1 VGAAS
6 VTEAGK
12 RDLTKNTKSTAGR
25 QENPM
30 TIDEYAEWTATVSK
44 PIFESRDQRLA
55 YMLLGL
61 IGEVG
66 EMADTARRATRDGTP
81 LNEDKFVYE
90 LGDVLHHW
98 VSLCMEFGQLPS
110 AMLLKSQSNITAR
123 ALKLAS
129 D

>member
-1 VGAAS
+1 
-6 VTEAGK
+6 
-12 RDLTKNTKSTAGR
+12 
-25 QENPM
+25 M
-30 TIDEYAEWTATVSK
+30 TIDEYAEWTATVPK
-44 PIFESRDQRLA
+44 PTFESRDQRLA

-66 EMADTARRATRDGTP
+66 ELADTARRATRDGTP

-98 VSLCMEFGQLPS
+98 VSLCVEIGQLPS
-110 AMLLKSQSNITAR
+110 AMLLRRKSNITAR